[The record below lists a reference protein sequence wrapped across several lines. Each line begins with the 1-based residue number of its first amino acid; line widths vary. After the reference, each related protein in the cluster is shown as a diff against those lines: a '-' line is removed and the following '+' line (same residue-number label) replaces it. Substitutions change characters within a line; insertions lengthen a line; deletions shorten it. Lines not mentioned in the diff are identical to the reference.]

1 MKNESNS
8 RSAFFNLRISISL
21 LVVLPGAFLALTS
34 PDAISNGTLKEKG
47 SPPSEG
53 TIADKRHSQQDP
65 ANSPRRNFDQHGN
78 RASTV
83 GLVHRHAAKH
93 RQAKTVGGGAWSSLG
108 PPGGDVFDA
117 AVSTTNPDI
126 ALAGL
131 APDGSVGGTL
141 YRSSDGG
148 NTWSEE
154 FPVTVEI
161 PGLRFQLWMA
171 RVSST
176 LSLRP
181 TAQLTSARRTVFG
194 RASTAVSAGQC

>member
-8 RSAFFNLRISISL
+8 RSAFFNLRISVSL
-21 LVVLPGAFLALTS
+21 LIVLAGAFLALIGFG
-34 PDAISNGTLKEKG
+34 AISNGTLKEKG

-83 GLVHRHAAKH
+83 GLMHRHAVNNWRA
-93 RQAKTVGGGAWSSLG
+93 TILGGGAWSSLG

-131 APDGSVGGTL
+131 
-141 YRSSDGG
+141 
-148 NTWSEE
+148 
-154 FPVTVEI
+154 
-161 PGLRFQLWMA
+161 
-171 RVSST
+171 
-176 LSLRP
+176 
-181 TAQLTSARRTVFG
+181 
-194 RASTAVSAGQC
+194 